1 MTLEYKT
8 DTSKDAEVPAREI
21 AYSWSPEFNQS
32 DWFVLVA
39 TLIPRSILP
48 LVDTEASPRNIEAA
62 FALVTVTTVVGFPTG
77 MVAIKVA
84 VFAARAK
91 LSCTIA
97 MVLLS

>member
-1 MTLEYKT
+1 
-8 DTSKDAEVPAREI
+8 
-21 AYSWSPEFNQS
+21 
-32 DWFVLVA
+32 
-39 TLIPRSILP
+39 
-48 LVDTEASPRNIEAA
+48 
-62 FALVTVTTVVGFPTG
+62 